1 MNRRYQC
8 RRRYRSSVGPVL
20 SLRTVHWHLVSVTT
34 SPAAVPCRGRR
45 RGRAGGGSRTG
56 HKNLPCRRLKPAAR
70 WRGPRRA
77 GNGVPKKAFA
87 QPAPARHRALAR
99 LGLQRHR
106 QARRRSPGLPGRGAE
121 NHVLQSGPADRAE
134 EGDHKEDH
142 AVVHQGR
149 HRGRA
154 VGGVRRPAD
163 GFTQRIVYGRGQVIF
178 IQRHRA
184 PRFVRK
190 KPVPVFRPLQ
200 VWPSQKAASAWK
212 TASAPGRMARW
223 LQWGGIR
230 RR

>member
-34 SPAAVPCRGRR
+34 RPAAVPCRGRR

-77 GNGVPKKAFA
+77 ANGVPKKRLRN
-87 QPAPARHRALAR
+87 QRLPDTAP
-99 LGLQRHR
+99 
-106 QARRRSPGLPGRGAE
+106 LPGWGYS
-121 NHVLQSGPADRAE
+121 NIDKQHVQPVPNEPCHADGGVSDSSGNGVEAAGQRC
-134 EGDHKEDH
+134 
-142 AVVHQGR
+142 
-149 HRGRA
+149 GRA

-184 PRFVRK
+184 PRFVRE
-190 KPVPVFRPLQ
+190 KPAPVFRPLQ

>member
-1 MNRRYQC
+1 MNRQDEERAKKLRKTFDML
-8 RRRYRSSVGPVL
+8 RRLEKIIYRPLFPYKKHGNLTRHNDGPLIIIGNHYSIWDV
-20 SLRTVHWHLVSVTT
+20 V
-34 SPAAVPCRGRR
+34 PAAMATDRAIHFMAKDELGKVKLRPGGQGTACPKKRLRNQRLPDTAPLPGWGYSNIDKQHVQPVPNEPCH
-45 RGRAGGGSRTG
+45 ADGGVSDSS
-56 HKNLPCRRLKPAAR
+56 
-70 WRGPRRA
+70 
-77 GNGVPKKAFA
+77 GNGVEAA
-87 QPAPARHRALAR
+87 
-99 LGLQRHR
+99 GQR
-106 QARRRSPGLPGRGAE
+106 
-121 NHVLQSGPADRAE
+121 
-134 EGDHKEDH
+134 
-142 AVVHQGR
+142 
-149 HRGRA
+149 RGRA

-184 PRFVRK
+184 PRFVRE